1 MRIVSIVGARPQF
14 VKLAPVCRAVEAHNR
29 AGGVSVTHV
38 IVHTGQ
44 HYDPE
49 LSDIFFDELEIPK
62 PDINLGVGSG
72 PHGQQTGR
80 MLEHF
85 ERFLLESKPDA
96 VIVYGDTNSTIAGA
110 LVAAKQHVPVAH
122 IEAGLRSFNR
132 FMPEEINRIATDHVS
147 DVLYAPTR
155 TAMQLLGKEGLAH
168 RAVLTGDVGYDAVL
182 FNRELAT
189 RKSGILRTLQVAPRS
204 YAVLTV
210 HRSENT
216 EAGKLIE
223 LMSWLAHVA
232 DAGLKIIFPI
242 HPRTARLL
250 PRDPERFN
258 QFPGVRL
265 IKPVGFL
272 DMLQLIS
279 NARMVLTDSGG
290 VQKEAFFLNT
300 PCITLREETEWTET
314 VEAGANTLTG
324 IDGKRIVSAAQEWQR
339 RLAGAQSLPLNED
352 ASAPFGKGD
361 AATRIVADLVHR
373 FGPVLRTTKAGEC
386 TSNAPH
392 GMAASS

>member
-14 VKLAPVCRAVEAHNR
+14 VKLAPICRAVDAHNR
-29 AGGVSVTHV
+29 AGGWPIRHV

-62 PDINLGVGSG
+62 ADINLGVGSG

-110 LVAAKQHVPVAH
+110 LVAVKQHVPVAH
-122 IEAGLRSFNR
+122 VEAGLRSFNR
-132 FMPEEINRIATDHVS
+132 LMPEEINRIATDHVS

-155 TAMQLLGKEGLAH
+155 TAMKLLAQEGLAK
-168 RAVLTGDVGYDAVL
+168 RSVLTGDVGYDAVL
-182 FNRELAT
+182 FNRTLAA
-189 RKSGILRTLQVAPRS
+189 RKATVMGKLDLKQGE
-204 YAVLTV
+204 YAILTV

-216 EAGKLIE
+216 ESGRLMELAG
-223 LMSWLAHVA
+223 WLGEIAR
-232 DAGLKIIFPI
+232 DSGMKFIFPI

-250 PRDPERFN
+250 PRDPEKFN
-258 QFPGVRL
+258 QFPGIRL

-272 DMLQLIS
+272 DMLQLVS

-300 PCITLREETEWTET
+300 PCVTLREETEWTET
-314 VEAGANTLTG
+314 VEAGANICTG
-324 IDGKRIVSAAQEWQR
+324 LNRDRIFKAVRHWQG
-339 RLAGAQSLPLNED
+339 RLAAGQRLD
-352 ASAPFGKGD
+352 FASDGGQPFGGGD
-361 AATRIVADLVHR
+361 AANRIIAALVEFLQPAERGTTAVA
-373 FGPVLRTTKAGEC
+373 T
-386 TSNAPH
+386 
-392 GMAASS
+392 

>member
-14 VKLAPVCRAVEAHNR
+14 VKLAPICRAIEAHNR
-29 AGGVSVTHV
+29 AADVRVRHV

-72 PHGQQTGR
+72 PHGLQTGR
-80 MLEHF
+80 MLEQF
-85 ERFLLESKPDA
+85 ERYLLETKPDA

-110 LVAAKQHVPVAH
+110 LVAVKQHVPVAH
-122 IEAGLRSFNR
+122 VEAGLRSFNR
-132 FMPEEINRIATDHVS
+132 LMPEEINRIATDHVA

-155 TAMQLLGKEGLAH
+155 TAMTLLAREGLAH

-182 FNRELAT
+182 FNRGLAE
-189 RKSGILRTLQVAPRS
+189 RKSDALARLGLTPQR

-216 EAGKLIE
+216 ESGKLIE
-223 LMSWLAHVA
+223 LMGWLGKVA
-232 DAGLKIIFPI
+232 SEDMKIVFPI

-250 PRDPERFN
+250 PRDPARFN

-272 DMLQLIS
+272 DMLQLVS

-290 VQKEAFFLNT
+290 VQKEAFFLDT

-314 VEAGANTLTG
+314 VEAGANTLAG
-324 IDGKRIVSAAQEWQR
+324 IDGRRILDAAQR
-339 RLAGAQSLPLNED
+339 VRSAVPAADAQSYSQR
-352 ASAPFGKGD
+352 AGAPFGSGD
-361 AATRIVADLVHR
+361 ASMRIVADLVR
-373 FGPVLRTTKAGEC
+373 RWGSAAESKSATVEQP
-386 TSNAPH
+386 APAL
-392 GMAASS
+392 AASAAP

>member
-1 MRIVSIVGARPQF
+1 MRVVSIVGARPQF
-14 VKLAPVCRAVEAHNR
+14 VKLAPVCRAVSAHNQ
-29 AGGVSVTHV
+29 AGGVHIDHL

-62 PDINLGVGSG
+62 ADVNLGVGSA

-85 ERFLLESKPDA
+85 ERFLLDSKPDA

-110 LVAAKQHVPVAH
+110 LVAAKQHVPVVH
-122 IEAGLRSFNR
+122 VESGLRSFNR
-132 FMPEEINRIATDHVS
+132 LMPEEINRIATDHVS
-147 DVLYAPTR
+147 DLLYAPTR
-155 TAMQLLGKEGLAH
+155 TAMQLLTREGLEQ
-168 RAVLTGDVGYDAVL
+168 RAVLVGDVSYDAVL
-182 FNRELAT
+182 FNRELAA
-189 RKSGILRTLQVAPRS
+189 RKSRIVGQLGVSPRK

-216 EAGKLIE
+216 EAGRLID
-223 LMSWLAHVA
+223 LLAWLGEIA
-232 DAGLKIIFPI
+232 AGGMPFIFPI

-272 DMLQLIS
+272 DMLQLVA

-290 VQKEAFFLNT
+290 VQKEAFFLDT

-314 VEAGANTLTG
+314 VEAGANILTG
-324 IDGKRIVSAAQEWQR
+324 LHRDRIAAAVARWESRLADGQTLSFAAQSGQ
-339 RLAGAQSLPLNED
+339 
-352 ASAPFGKGD
+352 PFGAGD
-361 AATRIVADLVHR
+361 AAHRIVAELVK
-373 FGPVLRTTKAGEC
+373 FLRLRL
-386 TSNAPH
+386 AP
-392 GMAASS
+392 AALSA

>member
-14 VKLAPVCRAVEAHNR
+14 VKLAPICRAVEAHNR
-29 AGGVSVTHV
+29 AGGVPIAHV

-49 LSDIFFDELEIPK
+49 LSDIFFEELEIPK
-62 PDINLGVGSG
+62 ADINLGVGSG

-80 MLEHF
+80 MLELF

-110 LVAAKQHVPVAH
+110 LVAVKQHVPVAH
-122 IEAGLRSFNR
+122 VESGLRSFNR
-132 FMPEEINRIATDHVS
+132 LMPEEINRIATDHVS
-147 DVLYAPTR
+147 DVLYAPTQ
-155 TAMQLLGKEGLAH
+155 TAMKLLAEEGLAH

-182 FNRELAT
+182 FNRELAAK
-189 RKSGILRTLQVAPRS
+189 RSRILEKLGLEPQT

-216 EAGKLIE
+216 EAGRLTD
-223 LMSWLAHVA
+223 LLGWLGEIAA
-232 DAGLKIIFPI
+232 DGMKFIFPI
-242 HPRTARLL
+242 HPRTARYL

-258 QFPGVRL
+258 QFTGVRL

-272 DMLQLIS
+272 DMLQLVGG
-279 NARMVLTDSGG
+279 ARMVLTDSGG
-290 VQKEAFFLNT
+290 VQKEAFFLGT

-314 VEAGANTLTG
+314 VEAGANVLVG
-324 IDGKRIVSAAQEWQR
+324 FHGDRIRRAVRDCEA
-339 RLAGAQSLPLNED
+339 RLAGGGRSNIAAMAGQ
-352 ASAPFGKGD
+352 PFGGGD
-361 AATRIVADLVHR
+361 AARRIVAELVAR
-373 FGPVLRTTKAGEC
+373 FCGRRAAAAGE
-386 TSNAPH
+386 
-392 GMAASS
+392 

>member
-14 VKLAPVCRAVEAHNR
+14 VKLAPICRAVEAHNR
-29 AGGVSVTHV
+29 AGGVAIQHL

-44 HYDPE
+44 HYDAE
-49 LSDIFFDELEIPK
+49 LSDIFFEELEIPR

-85 ERFLLESKPDA
+85 EKFLLDSKPDA
-96 VIVYGDTNSTIAGA
+96 VLVYGDTNSTIAGA
-110 LVAAKQHVPVAH
+110 LVAVKQHVPVAH

-132 FMPEEINRIATDHVS
+132 MMPEEINRIATDHVS
-147 DVLYAPTR
+147 DALYAPTQ
-155 TAMQLLGKEGLAH
+155 TAMRLLEREGLAH

-182 FNRELAT
+182 FNRGLAE
-189 RKSGILRTLQVAPRS
+189 RKSKILQTLGVAPGAYS
-204 YAVLTV
+204 VLTV

-216 EAGKLIE
+216 EAGKLID
-223 LMSWLAHVA
+223 LLSWLGELAA
-232 DAGLKIIFPI
+232 DGMKFIFPI

-258 QFPGVRL
+258 QFPGLRL

-272 DMLQLIS
+272 DMLQLVS

-300 PCITLREETEWTET
+300 PCVTLRQETEWTET
-314 VEAGANTLTG
+314 VEAGANVLAGLDRNRILT
-324 IDGKRIVSAAQEWQR
+324 AARTWER
-339 RLAGAQSLPLNED
+339 RLTENGTLHLQGNGAT
-352 ASAPFGKGD
+352 PFGTGD
-361 AATRIVADLVHR
+361 AADRIIVALLSMLQPGQHS
-373 FGPVLRTTKAGEC
+373 T
-386 TSNAPH
+386 
-392 GMAASS
+392 AA

>member
-29 AGGVSVTHV
+29 AGRLPIRHV

-62 PDINLGVGSG
+62 ADINLGVGSG

-80 MLEHF
+80 MLEQF

-132 FMPEEINRIATDHVS
+132 LMPEEINRIATDHVS
-147 DVLYAPTR
+147 DVLYAPTQ
-155 TAMQLLGKEGLAH
+155 TAMKLLTQEGLAH

-182 FNRELAT
+182 FNRALAE
-189 RKSGILRTLQVAPRS
+189 RKSKVLANLGLAAGQ

-216 EAGKLIE
+216 EAGRLID
-223 LMSWLAHVA
+223 LLSWLGDIARDGMKFV
-232 DAGLKIIFPI
+232 FPI

-258 QFPGVRL
+258 QFPGMRL
-265 IKPVGFL
+265 IKPIGFL
-272 DMLQLIS
+272 DMLQLVG

-300 PCITLREETEWTET
+300 PCVTLREETEWVET
-314 VEAGANTLTG
+314 VESGANLLTG
-324 IDGKRIVSAAQEWQR
+324 LHRDRIVKAVRHWETRLASAAGSLDLGR
-339 RLAGAQSLPLNED
+339 DAGQ
-352 ASAPFGKGD
+352 PFGSGD
-361 AATRIVADLVHR
+361 AAHRIIAALVA
-373 FGPVLRTTKAGEC
+373 FLRPGTHGAVAAG
-386 TSNAPH
+386 A
-392 GMAASS
+392 

>member
-14 VKLAPVCRAVEAHNR
+14 VKLAPVCRAVDAHNR
-29 AGGVSVTHV
+29 AGGAPIRHV

-62 PDINLGVGSG
+62 ADINLGVGSG

-110 LVAAKQHVPVAH
+110 LVAVKQHVPVAH
-122 IEAGLRSFNR
+122 VEAGLRSFNR
-132 FMPEEINRIATDHVS
+132 LMPEEINRIATDHVS

-155 TAMQLLGKEGLAH
+155 TAMKLLVQEGLAK
-168 RAVLTGDVGYDAVL
+168 RSVLTGDVGYDAVL
-182 FNRELAT
+182 FNRTLAA
-189 RKSGILRTLQVAPRS
+189 RKATVMGKLDLKQGE
-204 YAVLTV
+204 YAILTV

-216 EAGKLIE
+216 ESGRLMELAG
-223 LMSWLAHVA
+223 WLGEIARES
-232 DAGLKIIFPI
+232 GMKFIFPI

-250 PRDPERFN
+250 PRDPEKFN
-258 QFPGVRL
+258 QFPGIRL

-272 DMLQLIS
+272 DMLQLVS

-300 PCITLREETEWTET
+300 PCVTLREETEWTET
-314 VEAGANTLTG
+314 VEAGANICTG
-324 IDGKRIVSAAQEWQR
+324 LNRDRIFKAVRHWQG
-339 RLAGAQSLPLNED
+339 RLAAGQRLD
-352 ASAPFGKGD
+352 FASDGGQPFGGGD
-361 AATRIVADLVHR
+361 AANRIIAALVEFLQPAQRGTAAVA
-373 FGPVLRTTKAGEC
+373 T
-386 TSNAPH
+386 
-392 GMAASS
+392 

>member
-14 VKLAPVCRAVEAHNR
+14 VKLAPVCRAVDAHNR
-29 AGGVSVTHV
+29 AGGAPIRHV

-62 PDINLGVGSG
+62 ADINLGVGSG

-110 LVAAKQHVPVAH
+110 LVAVKQHVPVAH
-122 IEAGLRSFNR
+122 VEAGLRSFNR
-132 FMPEEINRIATDHVS
+132 LMPEEINRIATDHVS
-147 DVLYAPTR
+147 DALYAPTR
-155 TAMQLLGKEGLAH
+155 TAMKLLAQEGLAK

-182 FNRELAT
+182 FNRTLAA
-189 RKSGILRTLQVAPRS
+189 RKSTIIAKLGLQTGE
-204 YAVLTV
+204 YAALTV

-216 EAGKLIE
+216 ESGRLMELLAWLGEISRDGGMKL
-223 LMSWLAHVA
+223 
-232 DAGLKIIFPI
+232 IFPI

-250 PRDPERFN
+250 PRDPEKFN
-258 QFPGVRL
+258 QFPGIRL

-272 DMLQLIS
+272 DMLQLVS

-300 PCITLREETEWTET
+300 PCVTLREETEWTET
-314 VEAGANTLTG
+314 VEAGANVCTG
-324 IDGKRIVSAAQEWQR
+324 LHRDRIFKAVRHWES
-339 RLAGAQSLPLNED
+339 RLAAGQRLD
-352 ASAPFGKGD
+352 FASEGGQPFGAGD
-361 AATRIVADLVHR
+361 AAQRIIAALVEFLQPAAR
-373 FGPVLRTTKAGEC
+373 DTTALAK
-386 TSNAPH
+386 
-392 GMAASS
+392 

>member
-29 AGGVSVTHV
+29 AGGVPVTHV

-80 MLEHF
+80 MLEQF

-147 DVLYAPTR
+147 DVLYAPTP
-155 TAMQLLGKEGLAH
+155 TAMNLLQKEGLSH
-168 RAVLTGDVGYDAVL
+168 RAMLSGDVGYDAVL
-182 FNRELAT
+182 FNRSLAI
-189 RKSGILRTLQVAPRS
+189 RKSTILSTLGLQPDR

-216 EAGKLIE
+216 ESGKLMDLIA
-223 LMSWLAHVA
+223 SLAHVA
-232 DAGLKIIFPI
+232 ALGFKIIFPI

-250 PRDPERFN
+250 PRDPEKFN
-258 QFPGVRL
+258 QFPGIRL
-265 IKPVGFL
+265 IKPIGFL
-272 DMLQLIS
+272 DMLQLVS
-279 NARMVLTDSGG
+279 NARMALTDSGG

-314 VEAGANTLTG
+314 VEAGANILTG
-324 IDGKRIVSAAQEWQR
+324 IDSKRIVAAAAHWEAK
-339 RLAGAQSLPLNED
+339 LAAGGGLEFSRPAGS
-352 ASAPFGKGD
+352 PFGSGD
-361 AATRIVADLVHR
+361 AAGKIIADLVAR
-373 FGPVLRTTKAGEC
+373 FRKNVRTELTPLRDAVIEP
-386 TSNAPH
+386 AR
-392 GMAASS
+392 AI

>member
-14 VKLAPVCRAVEAHNR
+14 VKLAPICRAVEAHNS
-29 AGGVSVTHV
+29 AGGVAIQHL

-44 HYDPE
+44 HYDAE
-49 LSDIFFDELEIPK
+49 LSDIFFEELEIPR

-85 ERFLLESKPDA
+85 EKFLLESRPDA
-96 VIVYGDTNSTIAGA
+96 VLVYGDTNSTIAGA

-132 FMPEEINRIATDHVS
+132 LMPEEINRIATDHVS
-147 DVLYAPTR
+147 DALYAPTQ
-155 TAMQLLGKEGLAH
+155 TAMRLLEREGLAH

-182 FNRELAT
+182 FNRALAE
-189 RKSGILRTLQVAPRS
+189 RKSKILQTLGIAPGAYS
-204 YAVLTV
+204 VLTV

-216 EAGKLIE
+216 EAGKLID
-223 LMSWLAHVA
+223 LLSWLAELAA
-232 DAGLKIIFPI
+232 DGMKFIFPI

-258 QFPGVRL
+258 QFPGLRL
-265 IKPVGFL
+265 IKPIGFL
-272 DMLQLIS
+272 DMLQLVS

-290 VQKEAFFLNT
+290 VQKEAFFLDT
-300 PCITLREETEWTET
+300 PCVTLRQETEWTET
-314 VEAGANTLTG
+314 VEAGANVLAG
-324 IDGKRIVSAAQEWQR
+324 LDRDRILSAVRAWER
-339 RLAGAQSLPLNED
+339 RLTENGALHLGCNG
-352 ASAPFGKGD
+352 AAPFGTGD
-361 AATRIVADLVHR
+361 AAHRIIAALVSM
-373 FGPVLRTTKAGEC
+373 LRPGQRSTAQ
-386 TSNAPH
+386 NVVVNV
-392 GMAASS
+392 

>member
-1 MRIVSIVGARPQF
+1 VRIVSIVGARPQF

-29 AGGVSVTHV
+29 AGGLQIRHV

-62 PDINLGVGSG
+62 ADINLGVGSG

-80 MLEHF
+80 MLEAF

-122 IEAGLRSFNR
+122 VEAGLRSFNR
-132 FMPEEINRIATDHVS
+132 LMPEEINRIATDHAS
-147 DVLYAPTR
+147 DVLYAPTQ
-155 TAMQLLGKEGLAH
+155 TATRLLAKEGLAQ
-168 RAVLTGDVGYDAVL
+168 RAVQTGDVGYDAVL
-182 FNRELAT
+182 FNRELAA
-189 RKSGILRTLQVAPRS
+189 RKSSILRTLALTPKD

-223 LMSWLAHVA
+223 LMGWLAQVA
-232 DAGLKIIFPI
+232 TAGTMKIIFPI

-250 PRDPERFN
+250 PRDPEKFN
-258 QFPGVRL
+258 QFAGVRL

-272 DMLQLIS
+272 DMLQLVA

-290 VQKEAFFLNT
+290 VQKEAFFLDT

-314 VEAGANTLTG
+314 VESGANVLAG
-324 IDGKRIVSAAQEWQR
+324 IDGKRIVAAAARWQA
-339 RLAGAQSLPLNED
+339 RLAAGERLD
-352 ASAPFGKGD
+352 FGRSAGQPFGDG
-361 AATRIVADLVHR
+361 AAAGKIIADLVAR
-373 FGPVLRTTKAGEC
+373 YGKP
-386 TSNAPH
+386 
-392 GMAASS
+392 AAVAQPPDRACVA

>member
-14 VKLAPVCRAVEAHNR
+14 VKLAPICRAVEAHNR
-29 AGGVSVTHV
+29 SGGVPVTHV

-80 MLEHF
+80 MLEQF
-85 ERFLLESKPDA
+85 ERFLLEQKPDA

-110 LVAAKQHVPVAH
+110 LVAAKQHVPVVH

-132 FMPEEINRIATDHVS
+132 LMPEEINRIATDHVS
-147 DVLYAPTR
+147 DVLYAPTQ
-155 TAMQLLGKEGLAH
+155 TAMNLLQKEGLTH
-168 RAVLTGDVGYDAVL
+168 RSVLSGDVGYDAVL
-182 FNRELAT
+182 FNRELAA
-189 RKSGILRTLQVAPRS
+189 RKSNILSALGLQPDR

-216 EAGKLIE
+216 ESGKLLDLIA
-223 LMSWLAHVA
+223 SLAHVA
-232 DAGLKIIFPI
+232 ALGFKIIFPI

-250 PRDPERFN
+250 PRDPEKFN
-258 QFPGVRL
+258 QFPGIRL
-265 IKPVGFL
+265 IKPIGFL
-272 DMLQLIS
+272 DMLQLVS
-279 NARMVLTDSGG
+279 NARMALTDSGG

-314 VEAGANTLTG
+314 VTCGANVLTG
-324 IDGKRIVSAAQEWQR
+324 IDGIKIVTAARRWDERWRAEGRPNLAAQSDR
-339 RLAGAQSLPLNED
+339 PFGDGNAAGKILQSLVE
-352 ASAPFGKGD
+352 
-361 AATRIVADLVHR
+361 R
-373 FGPVLRTTKAGEC
+373 FGSKVSLPAGYELRPAHAAG
-386 TSNAPH
+386 
-392 GMAASS
+392 

>member
-1 MRIVSIVGARPQF
+1 MRIASIVGARPQF
-14 VKLAPVCRAVEAHNR
+14 VKLAPVCRAVESHNR
-29 AGGVSVTHV
+29 AGGVPLRHV

-110 LVAAKQHVPVAH
+110 LVAAKQHVPVVH
-122 IEAGLRSFNR
+122 VEAGLRSFNR
-132 FMPEEINRIATDHVS
+132 LMPEEINRIATDHVS
-147 DVLYAPTR
+147 DLLFAPTR
-155 TAMQLLGKEGLAH
+155 TAMQLLAREGLTQ

-182 FNRELAT
+182 FNRALAE
-189 RKSGILRTLQVAPRS
+189 RKSQILGRLGLARS
-204 YAVLTV
+204 QYAVLTV

-216 EAGKLIE
+216 ESGRLIA
-223 LMSWLAHVA
+223 LLAWLGEIAQSGMKFV
-232 DAGLKIIFPI
+232 FPI
-242 HPRTARLL
+242 HPRTAGLL

-258 QFPGVRL
+258 QFPGMRL

-272 DMLQLIS
+272 DMLQLVA
-279 NARMVLTDSGG
+279 NARVVLTDSGG

-314 VEAGANTLTG
+314 VEAGANALTG
-324 IDGKRIVSAAQEWQR
+324 LHRERIVGAVRHMESRIASGERLDFAQQ
-339 RLAGAQSLPLNED
+339 AGQ
-352 ASAPFGKGD
+352 PFGAGNAAERIIAELVRYLEPRVLPV
-361 AATRIVADLVHR
+361 AAT
-373 FGPVLRTTKAGEC
+373 GT
-386 TSNAPH
+386 
-392 GMAASS
+392 

>member
-14 VKLAPVCRAVEAHNR
+14 VKLAPVCRAIEAHNA
-29 AGGVSVTHV
+29 AGGRPVQHL

-44 HYDPE
+44 HYDAE
-49 LSDIFFDELEIPK
+49 LSDIFFDELEIPR

-85 ERFLLESKPDA
+85 ERFLLEQKPHA

-110 LVAAKQHVPVAH
+110 LVAVKQHVPVAH
-122 IEAGLRSFNR
+122 VESGLRSFNR
-132 FMPEEINRIATDHVS
+132 LMPEEINRIATDHVA
-147 DVLYAPTR
+147 DILYAPTR
-155 TAMQLLGKEGLAH
+155 TAMKLLEGEGLAP
-168 RAVLTGDVGYDAVL
+168 RAMLSGDVGFDAVL
-182 FNRELAT
+182 FNRELAA
-189 RKSGILRTLQVAPRS
+189 RKSRVLETLGLATGA

-216 EAGKLIE
+216 EAGKLNE
-223 LMSWLAHVA
+223 LVAWLAKVA
-232 DAGLKIIFPI
+232 DGCNMKIIFPI

-250 PRDPERFN
+250 PRDPEKFN
-258 QFPGVRL
+258 QFPGIRL

-272 DMLQLIS
+272 DMLQLVS

-314 VEAGANTLTG
+314 VECGANTLTG
-324 IDGKRIVSAAQEWQR
+324 IDGARIVAAAQAWNARIQGGER
-339 RLAGAQSLPLNED
+339 FRF
-352 ASAPFGKGD
+352 SAMAREPFGGGD
-361 AATRIVADLVHR
+361 AAHRIVASLVESFHPQR
-373 FGPVLRTTKAGEC
+373 QQASAHSAVAVER
-386 TSNAPH
+386 
-392 GMAASS
+392 AAS

>member
-14 VKLAPVCRAVEAHNR
+14 VKLAPVCRAVDAHNR
-29 AGGVSVTHV
+29 AGGVPIRHV

-62 PDINLGVGSG
+62 ADINLGVGSG

-110 LVAAKQHVPVAH
+110 LVAVKQHVPVAH
-122 IEAGLRSFNR
+122 VEAGLRSFNR
-132 FMPEEINRIATDHVS
+132 LMPEEINRIATDHVS

-155 TAMQLLGKEGLAH
+155 TAMKLLAQEGLAK
-168 RAVLTGDVGYDAVL
+168 RSVLTGDVGYDAVL
-182 FNRELAT
+182 FNRTLAA
-189 RKSGILRTLQVAPRS
+189 RKATIMGKLGLSGGE

-216 EAGKLIE
+216 EAGRLME
-223 LMSWLAHVA
+223 LAGWLGEIAR
-232 DAGLKIIFPI
+232 DTGMKFIFPI

-250 PRDPERFN
+250 PRDPDRFN
-258 QFPGVRL
+258 QFPGIRL
-265 IKPVGFL
+265 IKPIGFL
-272 DMLQLIS
+272 DMLQLVS

-300 PCITLREETEWTET
+300 PCVTLREETEWTET
-314 VEAGANTLTG
+314 VEAGANLLTG
-324 IDGKRIVSAAQEWQR
+324 LNRDRIFKAVRHWNSRLGGGQRLDFASDGGE
-339 RLAGAQSLPLNED
+339 
-352 ASAPFGKGD
+352 PFGSGD
-361 AATRIVADLVHR
+361 AANRIIAALVEFLQPSERGTAAVA
-373 FGPVLRTTKAGEC
+373 T
-386 TSNAPH
+386 
-392 GMAASS
+392 

>member
-14 VKLAPVCRAVEAHNR
+14 VKLAPICRAVEAHNQ
-29 AGGVSVTHV
+29 AGGVQIQHL

-44 HYDPE
+44 HYDAE

-62 PDINLGVGSG
+62 PDVNLGVGSG
-72 PHGQQTGR
+72 PHGLQTGR
-80 MLEHF
+80 MLEQF
-85 ERFLLESKPDA
+85 ERFLLDAKPDA

-122 IEAGLRSFNR
+122 VEAGLRSFNR
-132 FMPEEINRIATDHVS
+132 LMPEEINRIATDHVS
-147 DVLYAPTR
+147 DLLFAPTQ
-155 TAMQLLGKEGLAH
+155 TAMKLLAQEGLAR

-182 FNRELAT
+182 FNRSLAE
-189 RKSGILRTLQVAPRS
+189 RKSSILKTLGLEPHT

-216 EAGKLIE
+216 EAGRLTD
-223 LMSWLAHVA
+223 LMAWLGEIARS
-232 DAGLKIIFPI
+232 GMKFIFPI

-272 DMLQLIS
+272 DMLQLVGHS
-279 NARMVLTDSGG
+279 RMVLTDSGG
-290 VQKEAFFLNT
+290 VQKESFFLNT
-300 PCITLREETEWTET
+300 PCVTLREETEWTET
-314 VEAGANTLTG
+314 VEAGANILTG
-324 IDGKRIVSAAQEWQR
+324 FNRDRIVKAVLTWET
-339 RLAGAQSLPLNED
+339 RLAAGDRVDFLEGGR
-352 ASAPFGKGD
+352 PFGDGNASGKVI
-361 AATRIVADLVHR
+361 AELLAFLQPASRAVAE
-373 FGPVLRTTKAGEC
+373 AG
-386 TSNAPH
+386 
-392 GMAASS
+392 